1 MLDDIRQQII
11 KDFPIT
17 MRKIYLNNGSIAPL
31 SLSSIKSITDFLVKY
46 SEQGPDSDDLS
57 KYMEKLIEETRL
69 RIKHLI
75 NCNAIEVS
83 FTQSTTQG
91 LNLVANGIDWKKGDI
106 IILRG
111 GRHEHYANYFPWLYI
126 AKRKKLK
133 IKILK
138 IDPNGFFGID
148 ELEKLAKLKKSK
160 LVILSHVLYNNG
172 SIMPVEEVGK
182 IARENNL
189 LYCIDS
195 AQSVGSIYVDIKRIG
210 CDFMAFPSFK
220 WICGPLG
227 IGIFYCSEKSK
238 DALIPDSI
246 GGESAQLISDDSLV
260 HNDIPHKFETGFRNY
275 PALAGL
281 ESSLRYI
288 LRIGMHKIMSI
299 NSKTSSIL
307 RNELVKIDGIDIHGI
322 NDKNLRNSIVSFS
335 SPKIESNLLKV
346 KLEKEGIIM
355 AERDL
360 LNGKKIVRASPH
372 FFNNEEEIMKTIRV
386 IKNILEHM

>member
-1 MLDDIRQQII
+1 MLNDIEQEII

-17 MRKIYLNNGSIAPL
+17 SKKIYLNNGSIAPL
-31 SLSSIKSITDFLVKY
+31 SLPSIKSIADFLIKY
-46 SEQGPDSDDLS
+46 SEQGPDSEDIS
-57 KYMEKLIEETRL
+57 KYMEKMIEETRL

-91 LNLVANGIDWKKGDI
+91 LNFVANSIDWKKGDI

-111 GRHEHYANYFPWLYI
+111 GRHEHYANYFPWLHI
-126 AKRKKLK
+126 AKRKNLK
-133 IKILK
+133 IKVLK
-138 IDPNGFFGID
+138 IDQNGFFDIG
-148 ELEKLAKLKKSK
+148 ELETLAKLKESK
-160 LVILSHVLYNNG
+160 LLVLSHVLYNNG
-172 SIMPVEEVGK
+172 SIMPVEEAGK
-182 IARENNL
+182 IAKENDL

-195 AQSVGSIYVDIKRIG
+195 AQSVGSINVDIKKIE

-238 DALIPDSI
+238 DTLIPESI
-246 GGESAQLISDDSLV
+246 GGESGKIISDDSVV
-260 HNDIPHKFETGFRNY
+260 HNDIPQKFETGFRNY
-275 PALAGL
+275 PGLAGL

-288 LRIGMHKIMSI
+288 LRIGMSKIMS
-299 NSKTSSIL
+299 NNLKTSSIL
-307 RNELVKIDGIDIHGI
+307 RNELLKISGIDIHGI
-322 NDKNLRNSIVSFS
+322 DDEKLRNSIVSFS
-335 SPKIESNLLKV
+335 SSKIESNLLKK

-372 FFNNEEEIMKTIRV
+372 FFNNEEEIMKTIRI
-386 IKNILEHM
+386 IKNILR

>member
-1 MLDDIRQQII
+1 MLDDIEQEII

-17 MRKIYLNNGSIAPL
+17 SKKIYLNNGSIAPL
-31 SLSSIKSITDFLVKY
+31 SLPSIKSIADFLIKY
-46 SEQGPDSDDLS
+46 SEQGPDSEDIS
-57 KYMEKLIEETRL
+57 KYMENMIEETRL

-91 LNLVANGIDWKKGDI
+91 LNFVANSIDWKKGDI

-111 GRHEHYANYFPWLYI
+111 GRHEHYANYFPWLHI
-126 AKRKKLK
+126 AKRKNLK
-133 IKILK
+133 IKVLK
-138 IDPNGFFGID
+138 IDQNGFFDIG
-148 ELEKLAKLKKSK
+148 ELETLAKLKESK
-160 LVILSHVLYNNG
+160 LLVLSHVLYNNG
-172 SIMPVEEVGK
+172 SIMPVEEAGK
-182 IARENNL
+182 IAKENDL

-195 AQSVGSIYVDIKRIG
+195 AQSVGSINVDIKKIE

-238 DALIPDSI
+238 DALIPESI
-246 GGESAQLISDDSLV
+246 GGESGKIISDDSVV
-260 HNDIPHKFETGFRNY
+260 HNDIPQKFETGFRNY
-275 PALAGL
+275 PGLAGL

-288 LRIGMHKIMSI
+288 LRIGMSKIISK
-299 NSKTSSIL
+299 NLKTSLIL
-307 RNELVKIDGIDIHGI
+307 RNELLKISGIDIHGI
-322 NDKNLRNSIVSFS
+322 DDEKLRNSIVSFS
-335 SPKIESNLLKV
+335 SSKIESNLLKK

-360 LNGKKIVRASPH
+360 LNGKKIIRASPH
-372 FFNNEEEIMKTIRV
+372 FFNNEEEIMKTIRI
-386 IKNILEHM
+386 IKNILR

>member
-1 MLDDIRQQII
+1 MLDDIEQEII

-17 MRKIYLNNGSIAPL
+17 SKKIYLNNGSIAPL
-31 SLSSIKSITDFLVKY
+31 SLPSIKSIADFLIKY
-46 SEQGPDSDDLS
+46 SEQGPDSEDIS
-57 KYMEKLIEETRL
+57 KYMENMIEETRL

-91 LNLVANGIDWKKGDI
+91 LNFVANSIDWKKGDI

-111 GRHEHYANYFPWLYI
+111 GRHEHYANYFPWLHI
-126 AKRKKLK
+126 AKRKNLK
-133 IKILK
+133 IKVLK
-138 IDPNGFFGID
+138 IDQNGFFDIG
-148 ELEKLAKLKKSK
+148 ELETLAKLKESK
-160 LVILSHVLYNNG
+160 LLVLSHVLYNNG
-172 SIMPVEEVGK
+172 SIMPVEEAGK
-182 IARENNL
+182 IAKENDL

-195 AQSVGSIYVDIKRIG
+195 AQSVGSINVDIKKIE

-238 DALIPDSI
+238 DALIPESI
-246 GGESAQLISDDSLV
+246 GGESGKIISDDSVV
-260 HNDIPHKFETGFRNY
+260 HNDIPQKFETGFRNY
-275 PALAGL
+275 PGLAGL

-288 LRIGMHKIMSI
+288 LRIGMSKIISK
-299 NSKTSSIL
+299 NLKTSLIL
-307 RNELVKIDGIDIHGI
+307 RNELLKISGIDIHGI
-322 NDKNLRNSIVSFS
+322 DDGKLRNSIVSFS
-335 SPKIESNLLKV
+335 SSKIESNLLKK

-360 LNGKKIVRASPH
+360 LNGKKIIRASPH
-372 FFNNEEEIMKTIRV
+372 FFNNEEEIMKTIRI
-386 IKNILEHM
+386 IKNILR

>member
-1 MLDDIRQQII
+1 LLNDFEQEII

-17 MRKIYLNNGSIAPL
+17 SKKIYLNNGSIAPL
-31 SLSSIKSITDFLVKY
+31 SLPSIKSIADFLIKY
-46 SEQGPDSDDLS
+46 SEQGPDSEDIT
-57 KYMEKLIEETRL
+57 KYMEKMIEETRL

-91 LNLVANGIDWKKGDI
+91 LNFVANSIDWKKGDI

-111 GRHEHYANYFPWLYI
+111 GRHEHYANYFPWLHI

-133 IKILK
+133 IKVLK
-138 IDPNGFFGID
+138 IDQNGFFDIS
-148 ELEKLAKLKKSK
+148 ELETLAKLKGSK
-160 LVILSHVLYNNG
+160 LLVLSHVLYNNG
-172 SIMPVEEVGK
+172 SIMPVEEAGK
-182 IARENNL
+182 IAKENDL

-195 AQSVGSIYVDIKRIG
+195 AQSVGSINVDIKKIE

-238 DALIPDSI
+238 DILVPDSI
-246 GGESAQLISDDSLV
+246 GGESGKIISDDSVV
-260 HNDIPHKFETGFRNY
+260 HNEIPQKFETGFRNY
-275 PALAGL
+275 PGLAGL

-288 LRIGMHKIMSI
+288 LRIGMSKIMS
-299 NSKTSSIL
+299 NNLKTSSIL
-307 RNELVKIDGIDIHGI
+307 RNELLKISGIDIHGI
-322 NDKNLRNSIVSFS
+322 DDEKLRNSIVSFS
-335 SPKIESNLLKV
+335 SSKIESNLLKK

-372 FFNNEEEIMKTIRV
+372 FFNNEEEIMKTIRI
-386 IKNILEHM
+386 IKNILR

>member
-1 MLDDIRQQII
+1 MLDDIEQEII

-17 MRKIYLNNGSIAPL
+17 SKKIYLNNGSIAPL
-31 SLSSIKSITDFLVKY
+31 SLPSIKSIANFLIKY
-46 SEQGPDSDDLS
+46 SEQGPDSEDIS
-57 KYMEKLIEETRL
+57 KYMEKMIEETRL

-91 LNLVANGIDWKKGDI
+91 LNFVANSIDWKKGDL

-111 GRHEHYANYFPWLYI
+111 GRHEHYANYFPWLHI

-133 IKILK
+133 IKVLK
-138 IDPNGFFGID
+138 IDQNGFFDIG
-148 ELEKLAKLKKSK
+148 ELETLAKLKGSK
-160 LVILSHVLYNNG
+160 LLVLSHVLYNNG
-172 SIMPVEEVGK
+172 SIMPVEEAGK
-182 IARENNL
+182 IAKENDL

-195 AQSVGSIYVDIKRIG
+195 AKSVGSINVDIKKIE

-238 DALIPDSI
+238 DTLIPESI
-246 GGESAQLISDDSLV
+246 GGESGKIISDDSVV
-260 HNDIPHKFETGFRNY
+260 HNDIPQKFETGFRNY
-275 PALAGL
+275 PGLAGL

-288 LRIGMHKIMSI
+288 LRIDMSKIISK
-299 NSKTSSIL
+299 NLKTSSIF
-307 RNELVKIDGIDIHGI
+307 RNELLKISGIDIHGI
-322 NDKNLRNSIVSFS
+322 DDEKLRNSIVSFS
-335 SPKIESNLLKV
+335 SSKMESNLLKN

-372 FFNNEEEIMKTIRV
+372 FFNNEEEIMKTIRI
-386 IKNILEHM
+386 IKNIL

>member
-1 MLDDIRQQII
+1 MLDDIEQGII

-17 MRKIYLNNGSIAPL
+17 SKKIYLNNGSIAPL
-31 SLSSIKSITDFLVKY
+31 SLPSIKSIADFLIKY
-46 SEQGPDSDDLS
+46 SEQGPDSEDIS
-57 KYMEKLIEETRL
+57 KYMENMIEETRL

-91 LNLVANGIDWKKGDI
+91 LNFVANSIDWKKGDI

-111 GRHEHYANYFPWLYI
+111 GRHEHYANYFPWLHI
-126 AKRKKLK
+126 AKRKNLK
-133 IKILK
+133 IKVLK
-138 IDPNGFFGID
+138 IDQNGFFDIG
-148 ELEKLAKLKKSK
+148 ELETLAKLKESK
-160 LVILSHVLYNNG
+160 LLVLSHVLYNNG
-172 SIMPVEEVGK
+172 SIMPVEEAGK
-182 IARENNL
+182 IAKENDL

-195 AQSVGSIYVDIKRIG
+195 AQSVGSINVDIKKIE

-238 DALIPDSI
+238 DALIPESI
-246 GGESAQLISDDSLV
+246 GGESGKIISDDSVV
-260 HNDIPHKFETGFRNY
+260 HNDIPQKFETGFRNY
-275 PALAGL
+275 PGLAGL

-288 LRIGMHKIMSI
+288 LRIGMSKIISK
-299 NSKTSSIL
+299 NLKTSSIL
-307 RNELVKIDGIDIHGI
+307 RNELLKISDIDIYGID
-322 NDKNLRNSIVSFS
+322 DEKLRNSIVSFS
-335 SPKIESNLLKV
+335 SSKIESNLLKK

-360 LNGKKIVRASPH
+360 LNGKKIIRASPH
-372 FFNNEEEIMKTIRV
+372 FFNNEEEIMKTIRI
-386 IKNILEHM
+386 IKNILR

>member
-1 MLDDIRQQII
+1 MLNDFEQEII

-17 MRKIYLNNGSIAPL
+17 SKKIYLNNGSIAPL
-31 SLSSIKSITDFLVKY
+31 SLPSIKSIADFLIKY
-46 SEQGPDSDDLS
+46 SEQGPDSEDIT
-57 KYMEKLIEETRL
+57 KYMEKMIEETRL

-91 LNLVANGIDWKKGDI
+91 LNFVANSIDWKKGDI

-111 GRHEHYANYFPWLYI
+111 GRHEHYANYFPWLHI

-133 IKILK
+133 IKVLK
-138 IDPNGFFGID
+138 IDQNGFFDIS
-148 ELEKLAKLKKSK
+148 ELETLAKLKGSK
-160 LVILSHVLYNNG
+160 LLVLSHVLYNNG
-172 SIMPVEEVGK
+172 SIMPVEEAGK
-182 IARENNL
+182 IAKENDL

-195 AQSVGSIYVDIKRIG
+195 AQSVGSINVDIKKIE

-238 DALIPDSI
+238 DILVPDSI
-246 GGESAQLISDDSLV
+246 GGESGKIISDDSVV
-260 HNDIPHKFETGFRNY
+260 HNEIPQKFETGFRNY
-275 PALAGL
+275 PGLAGL

-288 LRIGMHKIMSI
+288 LRIGMSKIMS
-299 NSKTSSIL
+299 NNLKTSSIL
-307 RNELVKIDGIDIHGI
+307 RNELLKISGIDIHGI
-322 NDKNLRNSIVSFS
+322 DDEKLRNSIVSFS
-335 SPKIESNLLKV
+335 SSKIESNLLKN

-372 FFNNEEEIMKTIRV
+372 FFNNEEEIMKTIRI
-386 IKNILEHM
+386 IKNILR

>member
-1 MLDDIRQQII
+1 MLDNIEQQII

-17 MRKIYLNNGSIAPL
+17 LKKIYLNSGSIAPL
-31 SLSSIKSITDFLVKY
+31 SVPSIKSITDFLIKY
-46 SEQGPDSDDLS
+46 SEQGPDSEDIS
-57 KYMEKLIEETRL
+57 MYMEKMIEESRL

-75 NCNAIEVS
+75 NCNSIEVS

-91 LNLVANGIDWKKGDI
+91 LNLVANSIDWKKGDI

-111 GRHEHYANYFPWLYI
+111 GRHEHYANYFPWLYV

-138 IDPNGFFGID
+138 IDQNGFFDID
-148 ELEKLAKLKKSK
+148 ELEALSRLRESK
-160 LVILSHVLYNNG
+160 LLVLSHVLYNNG
-172 SIMPVEEVGK
+172 SIMPVEEAGR
-182 IARENNL
+182 IAKENNL

-195 AQSVGSIYVDIKRIG
+195 AQSVGSINVDVKKIE

-238 DALIPDSI
+238 DNLIPDSI
-246 GGESAQLISDDSLV
+246 GGESGKIISDNSVV
-260 HNDIPHKFETGFRNY
+260 HKDIPQKFETGFRNY
-275 PALAGL
+275 PGLAGL
-281 ESSLRYI
+281 ESSIRYI
-288 LRIGMHKIMSI
+288 LRMGMPKIISK
-299 NSKTSSIL
+299 NLKTSTIL
-307 RNELVKIDGIDIHGI
+307 RNELLKIDGIDIHGI
-322 NDKNLRNSIVSFS
+322 DDEKLRNSIVSFS
-335 SPKIESNLLKV
+335 SSKMESNLLKE
-346 KLEKEGIIM
+346 KLEKEGVIM

-372 FFNNEEEIMKTIRV
+372 FFNNEEEIMKTIRI
-386 IKNILEHM
+386 IKNILQQM

>member
-1 MLDDIRQQII
+1 MLDDIKQQII
-11 KDFPIT
+11 NDFPIT
-17 MRKIYLNNGSIAPL
+17 MSKIYLNNGSIAPL
-31 SLSSIKSITDFLVKY
+31 SLSSIKAITDFLIKY
-46 SEQGPDSDDLS
+46 SEQGPDSYDLS
-57 KYMEKLIEETRL
+57 QYMEKLIEETRL

-111 GRHEHYANYFPWLYI
+111 GRHEHYANYFPWLYV
-126 AKRKKLK
+126 ATRKKLK
-133 IKILK
+133 IKELK
-138 IDPNGFFGID
+138 IDPNGFFDID

-182 IARENNL
+182 ITRENNL

-195 AQSVGSIYVDIKRIG
+195 AQSVGSINVDIKRIG

-227 IGIFYCSEKSK
+227 IGMFYCSEKSK

-246 GGESAQLISDDSLV
+246 GGESGQIISDDSLV
-260 HNDIPHKFETGFRNY
+260 HNDIPQKFETGFRNY

-322 NDKNLRNSIVSFS
+322 NDENLRSSIVSFS
-335 SPKIESNLLKV
+335 TPKIESNLLKV

-360 LNGKKIVRASPH
+360 LNGKKIIRASPH

-386 IKNILEHM
+386 IKNILENL

>member
-1 MLDDIRQQII
+1 MLDDIEQEII

-17 MRKIYLNNGSIAPL
+17 SKKIYLNNGSIAPL
-31 SLSSIKSITDFLVKY
+31 SLPSIKSIANFLIKY
-46 SEQGPDSDDLS
+46 SEQGPDSEDIS
-57 KYMEKLIEETRL
+57 KYMEDMIEETRL
-69 RIKHLI
+69 RIKHLV

-91 LNLVANGIDWKKGDI
+91 LNFVANSIDWKKGDI

-111 GRHEHYANYFPWLYI
+111 GRHEHYANYFPWLHI
-126 AKRKKLK
+126 AKRKNLK
-133 IKILK
+133 IKVLK
-138 IDPNGFFGID
+138 IDQNGFFDIG
-148 ELEKLAKLKKSK
+148 ELETLAKLKESK
-160 LVILSHVLYNNG
+160 LLVLSHVLYNNG
-172 SIMPVEEVGK
+172 SIMPVEEAGK
-182 IARENNL
+182 IAKENDL

-195 AQSVGSIYVDIKRIG
+195 AQSVGSINVDIKKIE

-238 DALIPDSI
+238 DTLIPESI
-246 GGESAQLISDDSLV
+246 GGESGKIISDDSVV
-260 HNDIPHKFETGFRNY
+260 HNDIPQKFETGFRNY
-275 PALAGL
+275 PGLAGL

-288 LRIGMHKIMSI
+288 LRIGMSKIISK
-299 NSKTSSIL
+299 NLKTSSIL
-307 RNELVKIDGIDIHGI
+307 RNELLKISGIDIHGI
-322 NDKNLRNSIVSFS
+322 DDEKLRNSIVSFS
-335 SPKIESNLLKV
+335 SSKIESNLLKK

-372 FFNNEEEIMKTIRV
+372 FFNNEEEIMKTIRI
-386 IKNILEHM
+386 IKNILR

>member
-1 MLDDIRQQII
+1 LLNDIEQEII

-17 MRKIYLNNGSIAPL
+17 SKKIYLNNGSIAPL
-31 SLSSIKSITDFLVKY
+31 SLPSIKSIADFLIKY
-46 SEQGPDSDDLS
+46 SEQGPDSEDIT
-57 KYMEKLIEETRL
+57 KYMEKMIEETRL

-91 LNLVANGIDWKKGDI
+91 LNFVANSIDWKKGDI

-111 GRHEHYANYFPWLYI
+111 GRHEHYANYFPWLHI

-133 IKILK
+133 IKVLK
-138 IDPNGFFGID
+138 IDQNGFFDIS
-148 ELEKLAKLKKSK
+148 ELETLAKLKGSK
-160 LVILSHVLYNNG
+160 LLVLSHVLYNNG
-172 SIMPVEEVGK
+172 SIMPVEEAGK
-182 IARENNL
+182 IAKENDL

-195 AQSVGSIYVDIKRIG
+195 AQSVGSINVDIKKIE

-238 DALIPDSI
+238 DILVPDSI
-246 GGESAQLISDDSLV
+246 GGESGKIISDDSVV
-260 HNDIPHKFETGFRNY
+260 HNEIPQKFETGFRNY
-275 PALAGL
+275 PGLAGL

-288 LRIGMHKIMSI
+288 LRIGMSKIMS
-299 NSKTSSIL
+299 NNLKTSSIL
-307 RNELVKIDGIDIHGI
+307 RNELLKISGIDIHGI
-322 NDKNLRNSIVSFS
+322 DDEKLRNSIVSFS
-335 SPKIESNLLKV
+335 SSKIESNLLKK

-372 FFNNEEEIMKTIRV
+372 FFNNEEEIMKTIRI
-386 IKNILEHM
+386 IKNILR

>member
-1 MLDDIRQQII
+1 MLNDIEQEII

-17 MRKIYLNNGSIAPL
+17 SKKIYLNNGSIAPL
-31 SLSSIKSITDFLVKY
+31 SFSSIKSIADFLIKY
-46 SEQGPDSDDLS
+46 SEQGPDSEDIS
-57 KYMEKLIEETRL
+57 KYMEKMIEETRL

-91 LNLVANGIDWKKGDI
+91 LNFVANSIDWKKGDI

-111 GRHEHYANYFPWLYI
+111 GRHEHYANYFPWLHI
-126 AKRKKLK
+126 AKRKNLK
-133 IKILK
+133 IKVLK
-138 IDPNGFFGID
+138 IDQNGFFDIG
-148 ELEKLAKLKKSK
+148 ELETLAKLKESK
-160 LVILSHVLYNNG
+160 LLVLSHVLYNNG
-172 SIMPVEEVGK
+172 SIMPVEEAGK
-182 IARENNL
+182 IAKENDL

-195 AQSVGSIYVDIKRIG
+195 AQSVGSINVDIKKIE

-238 DALIPDSI
+238 DTLVPDSI
-246 GGESAQLISDDSLV
+246 GGESGKIISDDSVV
-260 HNDIPHKFETGFRNY
+260 HNEIPQKFETGFRNY
-275 PALAGL
+275 PGLAGL

-288 LRIGMHKIMSI
+288 LRIGMSKIMS
-299 NSKTSSIL
+299 NNLKTSSIL
-307 RNELVKIDGIDIHGI
+307 RNELLKISGIDIHGI
-322 NDKNLRNSIVSFS
+322 DDEKLRNSIVSFS
-335 SPKIESNLLKV
+335 SSKIESNLLKK

-360 LNGKKIVRASPH
+360 LNGKKIIRASPH
-372 FFNNEEEIMKTIRV
+372 FFNNEEEIMKTIRI
-386 IKNILEHM
+386 IKNILR

>member
-1 MLDDIRQQII
+1 MLNDIEQEII
-11 KDFPIT
+11 KNFPIT
-17 MRKIYLNNGSIAPL
+17 SKKIYLNNGSIAPL
-31 SLSSIKSITDFLVKY
+31 SLPSIKSIADFLIKY
-46 SEQGPDSDDLS
+46 SEQGPDSEDIS
-57 KYMEKLIEETRL
+57 KYMEKMIEETRL

-91 LNLVANGIDWKKGDI
+91 LNFVANSIDWKKGDI

-111 GRHEHYANYFPWLYI
+111 GRHEHYANYFPWLHI

-133 IKILK
+133 IKVLK
-138 IDPNGFFGID
+138 IDQNGFFDIG
-148 ELEKLAKLKKSK
+148 ELETLAKLKGSK
-160 LVILSHVLYNNG
+160 LLVLSHVLYNNG
-172 SIMPVEEVGK
+172 SIMPVEEAGK
-182 IARENNL
+182 IAKENDL

-195 AQSVGSIYVDIKRIG
+195 AQSVGSINVDIKKIE

-238 DALIPDSI
+238 DTLVPDSI
-246 GGESAQLISDDSLV
+246 GGESGKIISDDSVV
-260 HNDIPHKFETGFRNY
+260 HNEIPQKFETGFRNY
-275 PALAGL
+275 PGLAGL

-288 LRIGMHKIMSI
+288 LRIGMSKIMS
-299 NSKTSSIL
+299 NNLKTSSIL
-307 RNELVKIDGIDIHGI
+307 RNELLKISGIDIHGI
-322 NDKNLRNSIVSFS
+322 DDEKLRNSIVSFS
-335 SPKIESNLLKV
+335 SSKIESNLLKK

-372 FFNNEEEIMKTIRV
+372 FFNNEEEIMKTIRI
-386 IKNILEHM
+386 IKNILR

>member
-1 MLDDIRQQII
+1 MLDDIEQEII

-17 MRKIYLNNGSIAPL
+17 SKKIYLNNGSIAPL
-31 SLSSIKSITDFLVKY
+31 SLPSIKSIADFLIKY
-46 SEQGPDSDDLS
+46 SEQGPDSEDIS
-57 KYMEKLIEETRL
+57 KYMEKMIEETRL

-91 LNLVANGIDWKKGDI
+91 LNFVANSIDWKKGDI

-111 GRHEHYANYFPWLYI
+111 GRHEHYANYFPWLHI
-126 AKRKKLK
+126 AKRKNLK
-133 IKILK
+133 IKVLK
-138 IDPNGFFGID
+138 IDQNGFFDIG
-148 ELEKLAKLKKSK
+148 ELETLAKLKESK
-160 LVILSHVLYNNG
+160 LLVLSHVLYNNG
-172 SIMPVEEVGK
+172 SIMPVEEAGK
-182 IARENNL
+182 IAKENDL

-195 AQSVGSIYVDIKRIG
+195 AQSVGCINVDIKKIE

-238 DALIPDSI
+238 DILIPESI
-246 GGESAQLISDDSLV
+246 GGESGKIISDDSVV
-260 HNDIPHKFETGFRNY
+260 HNDIPQKFETGFRNY
-275 PALAGL
+275 PGLAGL

-288 LRIGMHKIMSI
+288 LRIGMSKIISK
-299 NSKTSSIL
+299 NLKTSSIL
-307 RNELVKIDGIDIHGI
+307 RNELLKTSGIDIHGI
-322 NDKNLRNSIVSFS
+322 DDEKLRNSIVSFS
-335 SPKIESNLLKV
+335 SSKIESNLLKK

-372 FFNNEEEIMKTIRV
+372 FFNNEEEIMKTIRI
-386 IKNILEHM
+386 IKNILR

>member
-1 MLDDIRQQII
+1 LLDDIEQEII

-17 MRKIYLNNGSIAPL
+17 SKKIYLNNGSIAPL
-31 SLSSIKSITDFLVKY
+31 SLPSIKSIADFLIKY
-46 SEQGPDSDDLS
+46 SEQGPDSEDLS
-57 KYMEKLIEETRL
+57 KYMEKMIEETRK

-75 NCNAIEVS
+75 NCNTIEVS

-91 LNLVANGIDWKKGDI
+91 LNFVANSIDWKKGDI

-111 GRHEHYANYFPWLYI
+111 GRHEHYANYFPWLHI

-133 IKILK
+133 IKVLK
-138 IDPNGFFGID
+138 IDQNGFFDIG
-148 ELEKLAKLKKSK
+148 ELETLVKLKESK
-160 LVILSHVLYNNG
+160 LLVLSHVLYNNG
-172 SIMPVEEVGK
+172 SIMPVEEAGK
-182 IARENNL
+182 IAKENDL

-195 AQSVGSIYVDIKRIG
+195 AQSVGSINVDIKKIE

-238 DALIPDSI
+238 DTLIPDNI
-246 GGESAQLISDDSLV
+246 GGESGKIISDNSVV
-260 HNDIPHKFETGFRNY
+260 HNDIPQKFETGFRNY
-275 PALAGL
+275 PGLAGL
-281 ESSLRYI
+281 ESSIRYL
-288 LRIGMHKIMSI
+288 LRIGMSKIISK
-299 NSKTSSIL
+299 NLKTSSIL
-307 RNELVKIDGIDIHGI
+307 RNELLKISGIDIHGI
-322 NDKNLRNSIVSFS
+322 DDEKLRNSIVSFS
-335 SPKIESNLLKV
+335 SSKIESNLLKK

-372 FFNNEEEIMKTIRV
+372 FFNNEEEIMKTIRI
-386 IKNILEHM
+386 IKNILR

>member
-1 MLDDIRQQII
+1 MLNDIEQEII
-11 KDFPIT
+11 KNFPIT
-17 MRKIYLNNGSIAPL
+17 SKKIYLNNGSIAPL
-31 SLSSIKSITDFLVKY
+31 SLPSIKSIADFLIKY
-46 SEQGPDSDDLS
+46 SEQGPDSEDIS
-57 KYMEKLIEETRL
+57 KYMEKMIEETRL

-91 LNLVANGIDWKKGDI
+91 LNFVANSIDWKKGDI

-111 GRHEHYANYFPWLYI
+111 GRHEHYANYFPWLHI

-133 IKILK
+133 IKVLK
-138 IDPNGFFGID
+138 IDQNGFFDIG
-148 ELEKLAKLKKSK
+148 ELETLAKLKGSK
-160 LVILSHVLYNNG
+160 LLVLSHVLYNNG
-172 SIMPVEEVGK
+172 SIMPVEEAGK
-182 IARENNL
+182 IAKENEL

-195 AQSVGSIYVDIKRIG
+195 AQSVGSINVDIKKIE

-238 DALIPDSI
+238 DTLVPDSI
-246 GGESAQLISDDSLV
+246 GGESGKIISDDSVV
-260 HNDIPHKFETGFRNY
+260 HNEIPQKFETGFRNY
-275 PALAGL
+275 PGLAGL

-288 LRIGMHKIMSI
+288 LRIGMSKIMS
-299 NSKTSSIL
+299 NNLKTSSIL
-307 RNELVKIDGIDIHGI
+307 RNELLKISGIDIHGI
-322 NDKNLRNSIVSFS
+322 DDEKLRNSIVSFS
-335 SPKIESNLLKV
+335 SSKIESNLLKK

-372 FFNNEEEIMKTIRV
+372 FFNNEEEIMKTIRI
-386 IKNILEHM
+386 IKNILR

>member
-1 MLDDIRQQII
+1 
-11 KDFPIT
+11 
-17 MRKIYLNNGSIAPL
+17 
-31 SLSSIKSITDFLVKY
+31 
-46 SEQGPDSDDLS
+46 
-57 KYMEKLIEETRL
+57 MEKMIEETRL

-91 LNLVANGIDWKKGDI
+91 LNFVANSIDWKKGDI

-111 GRHEHYANYFPWLYI
+111 GRHEHYANYFPWLHI

-133 IKILK
+133 IKVLK
-138 IDPNGFFGID
+138 IDQNGFFDIG
-148 ELEKLAKLKKSK
+148 ELETLAKLKGSK
-160 LVILSHVLYNNG
+160 LLVLSHVLYNNG
-172 SIMPVEEVGK
+172 SIMPVEEAGK
-182 IARENNL
+182 IAKENEL

-195 AQSVGSIYVDIKRIG
+195 AQSVGSINVDIKKIE

-238 DALIPDSI
+238 DTLVPDSI
-246 GGESAQLISDDSLV
+246 GGESGKIISDDSVV
-260 HNDIPHKFETGFRNY
+260 HNEIPQKFETGFRNY
-275 PALAGL
+275 PGLAGL

-288 LRIGMHKIMSI
+288 LRIGMSKIMS
-299 NSKTSSIL
+299 NNLKTSSIL
-307 RNELVKIDGIDIHGI
+307 RNELLKISGIDIHGI
-322 NDKNLRNSIVSFS
+322 DDEKLRNSIVSFS
-335 SPKIESNLLKV
+335 SSKIESNLLKK

-372 FFNNEEEIMKTIRV
+372 FFNNEEEIMKTIRI
-386 IKNILEHM
+386 IKNILR

>member
-1 MLDDIRQQII
+1 
-11 KDFPIT
+11 
-17 MRKIYLNNGSIAPL
+17 SIAPL
-31 SLSSIKSITDFLVKY
+31 SLPSIKSIADFLIKY
-46 SEQGPDSDDLS
+46 SEQGPDSEDIS
-57 KYMEKLIEETRL
+57 KYMEKMIEETRL

-91 LNLVANGIDWKKGDI
+91 LNFVANSIDWKKGDI

-111 GRHEHYANYFPWLYI
+111 GRHEHYANYFPWLHI
-126 AKRKKLK
+126 AKRKNLK

-138 IDPNGFFGID
+138 IDQNGFFDVG
-148 ELEKLAKLKKSK
+148 ELETLAKLKESK
-160 LVILSHVLYNNG
+160 LLVLSHVLYNNG
-172 SIMPVEEVGK
+172 SIMPVEEAGK
-182 IARENNL
+182 IAKENDL

-195 AQSVGSIYVDIKRIG
+195 AQSVGCINVDIKKIE

-238 DALIPDSI
+238 DTLIPESI
-246 GGESAQLISDDSLV
+246 GGESGKIISDDSVV
-260 HNDIPHKFETGFRNY
+260 HNDIPQKFETGFRNY
-275 PALAGL
+275 PGLAGL

-288 LRIGMHKIMSI
+288 LRIGMSKIISK
-299 NSKTSSIL
+299 NLKTSSIL
-307 RNELVKIDGIDIHGI
+307 RNELLKISGIDIHGI
-322 NDKNLRNSIVSFS
+322 DDEKLRNSIVSFS
-335 SPKIESNLLKV
+335 SSKIESNLLKN

-372 FFNNEEEIMKTIRV
+372 FFNNEEEIMKTIRI
-386 IKNILEHM
+386 IKNILQ

>member
-1 MLDDIRQQII
+1 MLDDIEQEII
-11 KDFPIT
+11 KNFPIT
-17 MRKIYLNNGSIAPL
+17 SKKIYLNNGSVAPL
-31 SLSSIKSITDFLVKY
+31 SLPSIKSIADFLIKY
-46 SEQGPDSDDLS
+46 AEQGPDSEDIS
-57 KYMEKLIEETRL
+57 KYMEKMIEETRL

-91 LNLVANGIDWKKGDI
+91 LNFVANSIDWKKGDI

-111 GRHEHYANYFPWLYI
+111 GRHEHYANYFPWLHI

-133 IKILK
+133 IKVLK
-138 IDPNGFFGID
+138 IDQNGFFDIG

-182 IARENNL
+182 ITRENNL

-195 AQSVGSIYVDIKRIG
+195 AQSVGSINVDIKKIG

-246 GGESAQLISDDSLV
+246 GGESGQIVSDNSLV
-260 HNDIPHKFETGFRNY
+260 HNDIPQKFETGFRNY

-299 NSKTSSIL
+299 NSRTSSIL

-322 NDKNLRNSIVSFS
+322 NDENLRSSIVSFS
-335 SPKIESNLLKV
+335 TPKIESNLLKV

-372 FFNNEEEIMKTIRV
+372 FFNNEEEIMKTITV
-386 IKNILEHM
+386 IKNILEDM